1 MEKPVQAKKEQGR
14 QIPLAIQRRDAYR
27 IRVGKSVSH
36 ASRKAAIVYMVP
48 VP

>member
-1 MEKPVQAKKEQGR
+1 MEKPVQAKEVASR
-14 QIPLAIQRRDAYR
+14 QNRLSSQRRDAYR

-36 ASRKAAIVYMVP
+36 ASRKAAIVCKAP